1 MFAYLNIFIAACLFT
16 LLIAPIMIVY
26 LKKFRMEQYIRKNGA
41 LLHARKQGTPTVGGL
56 IFLIPIL
63 TLTFYIVD
71 INENISFILL
81 LTIGF
86 ACIGFIDDLIKIK
99 RKRNLGLTVSEKLA
113 LQILV
118 TSIIYTL
125 SHDILNTSIFIPNTS
140 YSLNL
145 ESFYFVFFLGF
156 TITTVNATNITD
168 GLDGLLAG
176 VVLTILVPFAVISYT
191 LNFYQIFIF
200 ILICMGAILGFL
212 LFNINPANV
221 FMGDT
226 GSHSLGGVL
235 AGLALI
241 TKTEILFILMGGVVF
256 IEALSVIIQV
266 ASIKLRNK
274 RVFLMT
280 PIHHTF
286 ELMGWHET
294 KIVKVFWLINFSLS
308 FLSILMFR

>member
-1 MFAYLNIFIAACLFT
+1 M
-16 LLIAPIMIVY
+16 V
-26 LKKFRMEQYIRKNGA
+26 QYIRKNGP
-41 LLHARKQGTPTVGGL
+41 LHHERKQGTPTVGGL

-63 TLTFYIVD
+63 TFTFYIVD

-81 LTIGF
+81 LFIGF
-86 ACIGFIDDLIKIK
+86 ALIGFIDDLIKIK
-99 RKRNLGLTVSEKLA
+99 RERNQGLTVSEKLA

-118 TSIIYTL
+118 SSIIYTL
-125 SHDILNTSIFIPNTS
+125 THDILGTSIFIPNTS

-145 ESFYFVFFLGF
+145 ESFYFLFFLGF

-176 VVLTILVPFAVISYT
+176 IVLTILLPFAIISYT
-191 LNFYQIFIF
+191 QHYYQVFLF
-200 ILICMGAILGFL
+200 ILICMGAIAGFL
-212 LFNINPANV
+212 LFNVNPANV

-226 GSHSLGGVL
+226 GSHSLGGIL
-235 AGLALI
+235 AGLAFI

-256 IEALSVIIQV
+256 IEALTVIIQM
-266 ASIKLRNK
+266 ASLKLRKK
-274 RVFLMT
+274 RVFPIT

-294 KIVKVFWLINFSLS
+294 KIVKLFWLINFSLS
-308 FLSILMFR
+308 FFSILLFK